1 MARKINASAFA
12 KQMAEQ
18 VIAPDSLIEIEANA
32 EESVWVK
39 VPFNLDEGDEYPSKL
54 AACSTGEEVA
64 KLMLGFHREEDA
76 PTEWDEQWA
85 NEQWATW
92 TAAGNDAKL
101 LVNIVGSERAAA
113 EEKAKNFRYRG

>member
-18 VIAPDSLIEIEANA
+18 VIAPDSLIEIEANT

-54 AACSTGEEVA
+54 AACSTGEEMA
-64 KLMLGFHREEDA
+64 KLMLGFHPQHTAD
-76 PTEWDEQWA
+76 
-85 NEQWATW
+85 EQWATW
-92 TAAGNDAKL
+92 VGAGRDAKL
-101 LVNIVGSERAAA
+101 LVNIVGSLRVDA